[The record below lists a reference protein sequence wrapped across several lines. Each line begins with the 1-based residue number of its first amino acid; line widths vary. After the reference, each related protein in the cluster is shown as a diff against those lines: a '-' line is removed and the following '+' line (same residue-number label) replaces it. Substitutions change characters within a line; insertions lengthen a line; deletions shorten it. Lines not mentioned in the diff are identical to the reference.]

1 MQKPDLANCID
12 AVVPLNGVST
22 ADYLRI
28 LRTDC
33 APAIR
38 RLQATKAIGWY
49 CFLIHNRVTA
59 GRKDLPDAF
68 PEPFIHFRFSP
79 PDGIASSELLGCLRE
94 PFLHPIPTTLGRVE
108 GIDETAMLGG
118 WADTWWVI
126 GEASG
131 WVLKIVEAHSDG
143 FSNPDQFVQ
152 FLHFITNGL
161 GIGMQSIF
169 IPKSFRF

>member
-1 MQKPDLANCID
+1 MQEPDLANCID

-49 CFLIHNRVTA
+49 CFLIHNRATA

-79 PDGIASSELLGCLRE
+79 PDRIASSELLGCLRE

-108 GIDETAMLGG
+108 GIDETAMLF
-118 WADTWWVI
+118 DTISVSAGI
-126 GEASG
+126 RGCQL
-131 WVLKIVEAHSDG
+131 VLAPDGLVRITDGRYCGIAHDS
-143 FSNPDQFVQ
+143 
-152 FLHFITNGL
+152 
-161 GIGMQSIF
+161 
-169 IPKSFRF
+169 